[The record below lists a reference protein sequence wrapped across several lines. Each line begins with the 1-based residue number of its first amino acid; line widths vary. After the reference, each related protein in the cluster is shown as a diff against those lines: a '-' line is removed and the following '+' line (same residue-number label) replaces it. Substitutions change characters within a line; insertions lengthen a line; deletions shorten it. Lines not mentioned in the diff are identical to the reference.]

1 MRYPLAVA
9 AALGVAIACGPPPK
23 TLQVQ
28 GEVRARGTMAPIS
41 RAEVLI
47 EWPRTGPTTV
57 RTNAQGR
64 YVVGR
69 RARNLTCVGLAITVR
84 ASDFTS
90 GYARQTTECADSVLT
105 VDFTLFP
112 VPR

>member
-1 MRYPLAVA
+1 MWW
-9 AALGVAIACGPPPK
+9 G
-23 TLQVQ
+23 
-28 GEVRARGTMAPIS
+28 
-41 RAEVLI
+41 
-47 EWPRTGPTTV
+47 
-57 RTNAQGR
+57 
-64 YVVGR
+64 
-69 RARNLTCVGLAITVR
+69 VGLAITVR